1 MRRNHGYSMVLLLGL
16 LVSGRAEGAEHQRKS
31 YSELSRSQ
39 LRELYDK
46 NGARRLKAYRRNQ
59 GRADQLKRL
68 TLEIYQ
74 DKIKRNGEKDFAQR
88 ANQVLV
94 KLPRRVVASVIKAK
108 GLPDGLKMV
117 DGRALFDEQPNVPR
131 RGRKRASLL
140 NKWKGLLEALR
151 LEIHYDDP
159 AAARRHGEIE
169 KVLVAKTDQ
178 KFEAEY
184 RTIEEQIAQLEQRKP
199 TAPLIAELAD
209 RATQLV
215 SELDSTVPITK
226 VDNGG
231 MKYHVIVRPAAWGNH
246 ATMIS
251 SVDARRFIQKAI
263 LATEII
269 SSIGAKSRTAAVSR
283 LNNWMAESKIMLTP
297 ISLEPTI
304 FDNLHDLIFAGDTTT
319 VQMRQGAT
327 GLLEQL
333 RPFVS
338 SGSMTKTLEHRE
350 RDSVLHGRL

>member
-1 MRRNHGYSMVLLLGL
+1 MRNYHGYSMVLLLGL
-16 LVSGRAEGAEHQRKS
+16 LVSGRAEGAEHKRKS
-31 YSELSRSQ
+31 YSELSRSK
-39 LRELYDK
+39 LRELYDN
-46 NGARRLKAYRRNQ
+46 NGARRLKAYRHNQ

-94 KLPRRVVASVIKAK
+94 ELPRRVVASVIKAK
-108 GLPDGLKMV
+108 GLPDGMRMV
-117 DGRALFDEQPNVPR
+117 DGRALFDEQPNLPR
-131 RGRKRASLL
+131 RRGKRASLL
-140 NKWKGLLEALR
+140 NKWKGLLDAIR
-151 LEIHYDDP
+151 LEISYDDP

-169 KVLVAKTDQ
+169 KALVVKTDQ

-184 RTIEEQIAQLEQRKP
+184 RAIEKKISQLEQGQLIR
-199 TAPLIAELAD
+199 PLIAELSK

-215 SELDSTVPITK
+215 SELDSTVPTST

-231 MKYHVIVRPAAWGNH
+231 RKYHVIVRPAAWGKH
-246 ATMIS
+246 DTMVS

-269 SSIGAKSRTAAVSR
+269 ASIGAKSSSAAVSR
-283 LNNWMAESKIMLTP
+283 LNDWMAESKILLTP

-304 FDNLHDLIFAGDTTT
+304 FDNFHDPIFAGDTTT
-319 VQMRQGAT
+319 VQMRQGT
-327 GLLEQL
+327 PGLLEQL
-333 RPFVS
+333 SPFVS
-338 SGSMTKTLEHRE
+338 SGSMTKTLEHRN
-350 RDSVLHGRL
+350 RDSVLHGQ